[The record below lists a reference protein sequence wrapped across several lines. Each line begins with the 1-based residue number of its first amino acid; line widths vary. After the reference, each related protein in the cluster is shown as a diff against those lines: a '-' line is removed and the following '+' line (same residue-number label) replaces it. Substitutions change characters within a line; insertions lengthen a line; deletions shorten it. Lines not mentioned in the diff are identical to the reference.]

1 MSIQE
6 ELEKVTGVKKGR
18 HSDQEHAQNLVDKIS
33 ELNDNDWAKLSKGA
47 QAWFNEAVD
56 ALNDNHDAPAFP
68 EEEKITTRRGATK
81 AKEETK
87 GAWVPKSGD
96 LVVVTTKRNKV
107 YEGEF
112 MELDGDVAVVKVDG
126 EEMEFTADRTA
137 SMVPALPIEN
147 DNSGKPEEGADLE
160 PQVGDFVTLTT
171 KRNAVITGNVVEITD
186 EVVVLDVDGKEA
198 EYDRAR
204 VASIVVE
211 TDSGPD
217 GEDAGNDDAPP
228 VVGDYIKAVTKRN
241 KDVEGKVVEIEENIL
256 IVDVD
261 GVDVEVDMDTA
272 KSLEIVKDE
281 KPAGRSRRGAAEPEA
296 PTRGKRET
304 APAAEE
310 KKTKT
315 TKADN
320 GGVSVGLRMRQ
331 VICENP
337 DAKVEAIN
345 KLLEKEGLSFKEATL
360 KIVYKDVQV
369 VIELLKK
376 LKHWK

>member
-1 MSIQE
+1 MSIKE
-6 ELEKVTGVKKGR
+6 ELEKATGVKKGR
-18 HSDQEHAQNLVDKIS
+18 NHSDQDHAKNLVDKIS
-33 ELNDNDWAKLSKGA
+33 ELVDKDWEKLSKGA

-56 ALNDNHDAPAFP
+56 SLNDNKDAPAFV
-68 EEEKITTRRGATK
+68 EEEKTTTRRGTTK

-87 GAWVPKSGD
+87 GTWVPHAGD

-126 EEMEFTADRTA
+126 EEMEFTAERTL
-137 SMVPALPIEN
+137 SMVPVAPLEN

-160 PQVGDFVTLTT
+160 PQEGDFVTLTT
-171 KRNAVITGNVVEITD
+171 KRNAIIFGVIVEITD
-186 EVVVLDVDGKEA
+186 DIVVLDVDGKEA

-204 VASIVVE
+204 VASIVVNPE
-211 TDSGPD
+211 SEPV
-217 GEDAGNDDAPP
+217 EEAGSATP

-241 KDVEGKVVEIEENIL
+241 KEVEGKVVEIDENIL
-256 IVDVD
+256 IIDVD
-261 GVDVEVDMDTA
+261 GADVEVDMDTA

-281 KPAGRSRRGAAEPEA
+281 VKATGRSRRGATDEKKGAAEP
-296 PTRGKRET
+296 
-304 APAAEE
+304 EE

-337 DAKVEAIN
+337 DDKVEAIN

-360 KIVYKDVQV
+360 KIVYKDVHV
-369 VIELLKK
+369 VFDLLKK

>member
-68 EEEKITTRRGATK
+68 EEEKTTTRRGATK

-217 GEDAGNDDAPP
+217 GEDAGNDDAGNDDAPP

-241 KDVEGKVVEIEENIL
+241 KEVEGKVVEIDENIL
-256 IVDVD
+256 IIDVD
-261 GVDVEVDMDTA
+261 GADVEVDMDTA

-281 KPAGRSRRGAAEPEA
+281 VKATGRSRRGATDEKK
-296 PTRGKRET
+296 G
-304 APAAEE
+304 AAKPEE

-337 DAKVEAIN
+337 DDKVEAIN

-360 KIVYKDVQV
+360 KIVYKDVHV
-369 VIELLKK
+369 VFDLLKK